1 MQEQNAELREF
12 IIQLEIEVAE
22 LTISAHRCA
31 LFSHL
36 NEHRPK

>member
-22 LTISAHRCA
+22 LTIICA
-31 LFSHL
+31 SLHTLFA
-36 NEHRPK
+36 PK